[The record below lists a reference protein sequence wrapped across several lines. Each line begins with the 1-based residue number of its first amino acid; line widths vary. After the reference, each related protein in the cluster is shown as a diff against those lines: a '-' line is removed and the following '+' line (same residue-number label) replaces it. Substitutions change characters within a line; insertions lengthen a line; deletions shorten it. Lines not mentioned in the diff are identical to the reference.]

1 MSPYIEEKK
10 TKMEK
15 RKIKSAY
22 KKKKKGVRIALMLSA
37 AVVVLTAAGYVG
49 VAIYYRTHF
58 FPGSTVNG
66 MVCGN
71 MTVEE
76 LAVLA
81 DSQHDDYVLQ
91 ISGRDYA
98 TGEYPTVIGEVR
110 ARDISLAYED
120 ARAGVEELLEGQNEW
135 QWILAYIGRGNY
147 KYSLNQGVR
156 FDENMLRETVGGW
169 EACQSENMKE
179 AQNAYISDYDGETG
193 KYQIIPETEGTELD
207 LDKAMDYIVD
217 AVYAEEAYIDLNQLL
232 CYKEAEVKATD
243 QELKDAVDTVN
254 TWLGTEIAYNW
265 NGARVV
271 LDSKTLKDWITIE
284 QNQPVLDEASI
295 AAFVEAQA
303 EKYDTYKKP
312 GKFVTVHGVELTL
325 PRLSYGWATD
335 TEEEAMALK
344 ELICQGSVTE
354 REPVYS
360 MKARKEGQDDIG
372 SDYIEA
378 DLTHQHLYVHQNG
391 QVVFETDVVSGK
403 MNSVPSHATPAG
415 IFGLTYKTTN
425 AVLRGSDYETPV
437 TYWMPYY
444 GNYGM
449 HDATWRW
456 DFGLTIYQ
464 NHGSH
469 GCINLPLEAA
479 AVIYQYV
486 YTGYP
491 IVCYYYEVD
500 PLPPVEGREM
510 PSEEELLRQEEGTLI
525 NNETGV
531 NSEG

>member
-1 MSPYIEEKK
+1 MKTRRKK
-10 TKMEK
+10 TKK
-15 RKIKSAY
+15 VFIFLVTAFILLAAAY
-22 KKKKKGVRIALMLSA
+22 IGI
-37 AVVVLTAAGYVG
+37 
-49 VAIYYRTHF
+49 AIYYRTHF

-66 MVCGN
+66 IACDN

-81 DSQHDDYVLQ
+81 DSQHDDYILQ
-91 ISGRDYA
+91 VNGRDYA
-98 TGEYPTVIGEVR
+98 TGEYPAVIGEVR
-110 ARDISLAYED
+110 AKDIALAYED
-120 ARAGVEELLEGQNEW
+120 ARAGIEVLLKGQNEW
-135 QWILAYIGRGNY
+135 QWILAYTGRGNY
-147 KYSLNQGVR
+147 EYSLNQGVR
-156 FDENMLRETVGGW
+156 FDESRLREVVGGW
-169 EACQSENMKE
+169 EACQSENMQE
-179 AQNAYISDYDGETG
+179 AQNAYISDYSDEAGG
-193 KYQIIPETEGTELD
+193 YQIVPETEGTELD
-207 LDKAMDYIVD
+207 LDKAMDCIVS
-217 AVYAEEAYIDLNQLL
+217 AVYAEETDIDLDRLQ

-243 QELKDAVDTVN
+243 QEMKDAVDTAN
-254 TWLGTEIAYNW
+254 TWLETEITYDW
-265 NGARVV
+265 NGTRVV
-271 LDSKTLKDWITIE
+271 LDSTTLKDWITIE

-303 EKYDTYKKP
+303 EEYDTYKKP

-335 TEEEAMALK
+335 TEAEAKELK
-344 ELICQGSVTE
+344 KLICQGSVTE
-354 REPVYS
+354 REPIYS
-360 MKARKEGQDDIG
+360 MKARKQGQNDIG
-372 SDYIEA
+372 NDYIEA

-403 MNSVPSHATPAG
+403 VNSVPSHATPAG

-425 AVLRGSDYETPV
+425 AVLRGADYETPV

-525 NNETGV
+525 NNEAGV
-531 NSEG
+531 NPEG